1 MTRVTDRIL
10 RNLDNAYIPR
20 GSFHRM
26 PGKKLSPELNKA
38 LHAASKPM
46 KKKKGDLLFRAGE
59 QARGAFLVKRGKVQL
74 QLEGAAELYP
84 TRMLGPGSLV
94 GLPAT
99 VSGEPYSLTAEAVQ
113 DCQLDFIARKDLL
126 ALLQNNT
133 TAALQILQILS
144 EEIYQMRNTAKKA
157 LPDQYETVQ

>member
-1 MTRVTDRIL
+1 
-10 RNLDNAYIPR
+10 
-20 GSFHRM
+20 M

-38 LHAASKPM
+38 LRTASKPLNR
-46 KKKKGDLLFRAGE
+46 KKGDLLFRAGE
-59 QARGAFLVKRGKVQL
+59 QARGAFVVKSGKVRL
-74 QLEGAAELYP
+74 QLEGAGGLYP
-84 TRMLGPGSLV
+84 TRTLGPGSV
-94 GLPAT
+94 IGLPAT

-113 DCQLDFIARKDLL
+113 DCELDFISRKNLL
-126 ALLQNNT
+126 ALLQHNT

>member
-1 MTRVTDRIL
+1 
-10 RNLDNAYIPR
+10 
-20 GSFHRM
+20 M

-38 LHAASKPM
+38 LRTVSKSL
-46 KKKKGDLLFRAGE
+46 KKKKGDVLFRAGE

-74 QLEGAAELYP
+74 QLEGAGGLYP
-84 TRMLGPGSLV
+84 TRVLGSGAVV

-99 VSGEPYSLTAEAVQ
+99 VSGEPYSLTAQATQ
-113 DCQLDFIARKDLL
+113 DCELNFISRKDLL

-157 LPDQYETVQ
+157 LPDHYDTIQ